1 MPTYTFENAAGET
14 VEAFFPMSKFPR
26 IGEVRRFGKRTFRR
40 ILDTGRGAAP
50 QGIVA
55 DWRFASWQTPLYD
68 PLAPRHDALGR
79 AAFVSKAEARE
90 YARKTRAAGRPF
102 DIEE

>member
-1 MPTYTFENAAGET
+1 MPTYTFENTAGERI
-14 VEAFFPMSKFPR
+14 EAVFPISKFPR
-26 IGEVRRFGKRTFRR
+26 IGDVRRFAGRTFRR
-40 ILDTGRGAAP
+40 ILDTGQDAANKA
-50 QGIVA
+50 IVA

-68 PLAPRHDALGR
+68 PLGPRHDALGR
-79 AAFVSKAEARE
+79 VAFVSKAEARE

>member
-1 MPTYTFENAAGET
+1 MPTYTFENTAGKQ
-14 VEAFFPMSKFPR
+14 VEAFFPISKFPR
-26 IGEVRRFGKRTFRR
+26 IGEVRRFAGRTFRR
-40 ILDTGRGAAP
+40 ILDTGQGSAP